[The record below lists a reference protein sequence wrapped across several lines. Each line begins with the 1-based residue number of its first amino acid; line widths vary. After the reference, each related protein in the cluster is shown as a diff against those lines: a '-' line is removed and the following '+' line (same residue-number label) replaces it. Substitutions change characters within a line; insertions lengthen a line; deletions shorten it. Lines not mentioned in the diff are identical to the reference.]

1 MTSAPTAKVSMAPLV
16 AAVPTVT
23 GTARI
28 GEFLTAV
35 PGAWGPAPVTL
46 TYLWYSD
53 GLSMRGLPGAT
64 SAVYRVRSADEG
76 RALSV
81 KVTGSKAGYTTVSRD
96 SAATAAVA
104 LGKLVGATPTITGT
118 AKVEQTLTAKPGTWA
133 PTPDTLKYQWYRS
146 GAAITGATA
155 PTYKLSQADTGKK
168 ITVTTTGS
176 RSAYIGLSMTSAP
189 TAAVATNLLTAPR
202 PLVTGTAKVGQTL
215 TVKVGAWTPVV
226 YLRTYQWKRNGLP
239 IAGATDS
246 SYEITARDVG
256 KALSI
261 AVTGRKSGFLTKT
274 VTSYRTSVVVK

>member
-1 MTSAPTAKVSMAPLV
+1 
-16 AAVPTVT
+16 
-23 GTARI
+23 
-28 GEFLTAV
+28 
-35 PGAWGPAPVTL
+35 
-46 TYLWYSD
+46 
-53 GLSMRGLPGAT
+53 MRGLPGAT